1 MSVYFKTS
9 EEKTPIDPVEISEE
23 IFLNSYKQAVRE
35 FVLNFRLTLGVISR
49 SAFQQL
55 PPACFIFKPSTSIS
69 RQANSYSV
77 DSQSFSCILFGR
89 NIS

>member
-1 MSVYFKTS
+1 MLNLTQCFNLCMSVYFKTS

-23 IFLNSYKQAVRE
+23 IFLNSQAVRE

-55 PPACFIFKPSTSIS
+55 SPACFILKPSTSIS
-69 RQANSYSV
+69 RQANS
-77 DSQSFSCILFGR
+77 
-89 NIS
+89 